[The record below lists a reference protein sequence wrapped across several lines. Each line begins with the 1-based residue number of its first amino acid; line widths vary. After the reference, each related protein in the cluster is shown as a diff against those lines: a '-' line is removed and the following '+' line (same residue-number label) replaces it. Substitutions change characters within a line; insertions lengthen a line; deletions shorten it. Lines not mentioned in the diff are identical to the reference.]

1 MMMPPIDPIN
11 ILAKNAGIDAIF
23 FNKMSPVQYIHR
35 SEKLGLWHQDHD
47 SVEDIV
53 GFNET

>member
-11 ILAKNAGIDAIF
+11 ILAKNGIAAIF

-35 SEKLGLWHQDHD
+35 SEKLGLWSFELYLSILPDYT
-47 SVEDIV
+47 
-53 GFNET
+53 FW